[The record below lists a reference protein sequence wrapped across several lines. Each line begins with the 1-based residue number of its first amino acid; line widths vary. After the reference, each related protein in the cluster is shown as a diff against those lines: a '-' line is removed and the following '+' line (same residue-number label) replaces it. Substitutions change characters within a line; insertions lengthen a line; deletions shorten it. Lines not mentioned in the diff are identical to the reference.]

1 MAEVRKK
8 YKCLYLMKIFLEET
22 DEDHVL
28 TIGQLSHEL
37 EKYGFDPVSPKT
49 LYEDIEELRRFGVNI
64 EYGHEGR
71 SYFYRVLNRDF
82 HLAEL
87 KLLVDSV
94 QASKFIT
101 ESKSAELIKK
111 LEKLASRHQGQELQ
125 RQVLI
130 TGRVKS
136 MNESIYYNVDAINNA
151 INLNSQIAFHYFQYD
166 REKNQVLRHDGAI
179 YVVSPWALV
188 LDNENYYMVAYD
200 EKAAKIKHYRV
211 DKMLSIQQNGM
222 PRKGE
227 EAFRTESYAK
237 KSVFGM
243 FGGKLTPV
251 TLEANNDMAGILID
265 RFGKDI
271 MMVPVSEDRFET
283 RVDVELSLQF
293 YGWLIG
299 LGPGIR
305 LTGPTPAVKELKA
318 HIRRLNEQYLDDP
331 K

>member
-1 MAEVRKK
+1 
-8 YKCLYLMKIFLEET
+8 
-22 DEDHVL
+22 
-28 TIGQLSHEL
+28 
-37 EKYGFDPVSPKT
+37 
-49 LYEDIEELRRFGVNI
+49 
-64 EYGHEGR
+64 
-71 SYFYRVLNRDF
+71 
-82 HLAEL
+82 
-87 KLLVDSV
+87 
-94 QASKFIT
+94 
-101 ESKSAELIKK
+101 
-111 LEKLASRHQGQELQ
+111 
-125 RQVLI
+125 
-130 TGRVKS
+130 
-136 MNESIYYNVDAINNA
+136 
-151 INLNSQIAFHYFQYD
+151 
-166 REKNQVLRHDGAI
+166 
-179 YVVSPWALV
+179 
-188 LDNENYYMVAYD
+188 MVAYD

-211 DKMLSIQQNGM
+211 DKMLSIHQNGM